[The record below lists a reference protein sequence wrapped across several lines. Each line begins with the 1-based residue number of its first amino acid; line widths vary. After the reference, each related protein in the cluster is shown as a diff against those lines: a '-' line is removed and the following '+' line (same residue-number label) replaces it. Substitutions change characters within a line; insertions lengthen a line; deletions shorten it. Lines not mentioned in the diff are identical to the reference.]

1 MSIQTI
7 TISDFGETL
16 TICGLDLM
24 LILSDIYVTLMNISI
39 TSELIGTLVS
49 FMMYRMPRIFKYNF
63 D

>member
-49 FMMYRMPRIFKYNF
+49 SMMYRMPSVMN
-63 D
+63 